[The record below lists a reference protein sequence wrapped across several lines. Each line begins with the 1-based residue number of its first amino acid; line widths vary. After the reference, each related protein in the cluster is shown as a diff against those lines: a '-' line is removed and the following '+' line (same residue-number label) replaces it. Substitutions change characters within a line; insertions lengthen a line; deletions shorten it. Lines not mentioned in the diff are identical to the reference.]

1 MEIKYPKGIWGDV
14 VVSRV
19 MTCIGMD
26 LEGDY
31 RELINTLSDNL
42 PAENEKFENNNN
54 IQVSAEIQTR

>member
-1 MEIKYPKGIWGDV
+1 
-14 VVSRV
+14 
-19 MTCIGMD
+19 MD